1 MVAGTWTRTH
11 DLLTKFLEDFYNLLS
26 FAMLNVP
33 SRHLNF
39 QPVTFCVTPIFVS
52 FHRHQIWWK
61 NNFILIWLLSFLF
74 TSNKKV
80 LFDFENEKCNLVEH
94 RVQRRRVSSPPRPS
108 DQSFGR
114 YGKKIISSFLSKFRD
129 CLGFGLGRSVR
140 SVFGSRRKMP
150 KLNRVC
156 WIFFHLGFEGEI
168 ICGNLCWIGF
178 RSTLECSQGYFL
190 QVRHFIAR
198 RWADSMKPR
207 RTCKGHF

>member
-26 FAMLNVP
+26 FSMLKVLA
-33 SRHLNF
+33 RHLNF
-39 QPVTFCVTPIFVS
+39 QTVTFCVAPIFVS

-61 NNFILIWLLSFLF
+61 NNFILIWLLSVLF

-94 RVQRRRVSSPPRPS
+94 RVQRWRVSSPPRPS

-114 YGKKIISSFLSKFRD
+114 YGEKIISSFLSKFRD
-129 CLGFGLGRSVR
+129 CLGFGLARSLR
-140 SVFGSRRKMP
+140 SVFGSRRKIP

-156 WIFFHLGFEGEI
+156 WIFFSFRLWRWD
-168 ICGNLCWIGF
+168 NLWESLLNRF
-178 RSTLECSQGYFL
+178 
-190 QVRHFIAR
+190 QVNFGMQSRILSPSPSLHCETMAWFNEA
-198 RWADSMKPR
+198 AS
-207 RTCKGHF
+207 GL